1 MPDATCKDG
10 KSSWTNVFGYLDY
23 TGTSYNGRC
32 AFFGGKPAL
41 PVGLGWFIVVGL
53 GAVFAIFVSIV
64 QYLADSRI
72 EHNSTLS
79 HSSEH
84 FGSAGRTISSGWI
97 ACHIVSQWTW
107 AATLLQSSN
116 VAYTFGVSGPFWYAS
131 GATIQVLLFAVLAV
145 EIKRKCPAIH
155 TVCEI
160 TLARW
165 GTSAHITY
173 ITFVIITQ
181 LIVTAML
188 ILGGAATVTALCG
201 MNVYAASFLIPLSA
215 VPFTMHGGLNA
226 TFISAWAHVAIIYI
240 AMLIFMWKV
249 YAGPSELGSTD
260 KVWENLVVA
269 AEKNPVKWNKDGSF
283 LTMWSTQGI
292 IFGIINIIG
301 NFGTVFCDQAYWQGA
316 IAARPSA
323 TYKGYLLGGIA
334 WFSIPFS
341 MATTLGLC
349 GRAFDL
355 PITAEESGNGLVPPA
370 VATHLLGEGGSFLVL
385 LQLFMA
391 VTASAASE
399 QIAIS
404 SIFSYDIYKRYINPA
419 AKGQQIVFV
428 ARASILFWACISGVL
443 SIILHELK
451 IGLGWVYLAMGNFI
465 GSAVFPVA
473 FALTWSNCSAVGA
486 MAGTWLGAGFSM
498 LGWCLCANRLGG
510 VNVKTLGDDFS
521 MLTGNLIALF
531 FSPIITVI
539 ISVISPQKFEW
550 AELRRKTQEML
561 ILDDIDKQGE
571 HVTDSVLLGL
581 DDLELTH
588 GHAPAAGEAGAAPA
602 SRGSDPHDETN
613 EELTKVL
620 MFSYWFGGGLSFV
633 LIIVWPLLS
642 LPQTTFTKSYWGWW
656 VAIAF
661 IWGHCAAAITIIYPL
676 YQVRELIAVALGL
689 KSPTVP
695 PGHIAGTFHIET
707 EEGTYRGRFLAP
719 VSVKIAEPVAQKP
732 EILMAPAPPPVFMV
746 GQAFG
751 CTEAGAGRPEIEYCA

>member
-1 MPDATCKDG
+1 
-10 KSSWTNVFGYLDY
+10 
-23 TGTSYNGRC
+23 
-32 AFFGGKPAL
+32 
-41 PVGLGWFIVVGL
+41 
-53 GAVFAIFVSIV
+53 
-64 QYLADSRI
+64 
-72 EHNSTLS
+72 
-79 HSSEH
+79 
-84 FGSAGRTISSGWI
+84 
-97 ACHIVSQWTW
+97 
-107 AATLLQSSN
+107 
-116 VAYTFGVSGPFWYAS
+116 
-131 GATIQVLLFAVLAV
+131 
-145 EIKRKCPAIH
+145 
-155 TVCEI
+155 
-160 TLARW
+160 
-165 GTSAHITY
+165 
-173 ITFVIITQ
+173 
-181 LIVTAML
+181 
-188 ILGGAATVTALCG
+188 
-201 MNVYAASFLIPLSA
+201 
-215 VPFTMHGGLNA
+215 
-226 TFISAWAHVAIIYI
+226 
-240 AMLIFMWKV
+240 
-249 YAGPSELGSTD
+249 
-260 KVWENLVVA
+260 
-269 AEKNPVKWNKDGSF
+269 
-283 LTMWSTQGI
+283 
-292 IFGIINIIG
+292 
-301 NFGTVFCDQAYWQGA
+301 
-316 IAARPSA
+316 
-323 TYKGYLLGGIA
+323 
-334 WFSIPFS
+334 
-341 MATTLGLC
+341 
-349 GRAFDL
+349 
-355 PITAEESGNGLVPPA
+355 
-370 VATHLLGEGGSFLVL
+370 
-385 LQLFMA
+385 

-404 SIFSYDIYKRYINPA
+404 SIFSYDIYKRYINPS

-539 ISVISPQKFEW
+539 ISVISPQKFDW

-661 IWGHCAAAITIIYPL
+661 IWGHCAAAITIVYPL
-676 YQVRELIAVALGL
+676 YQVRDLIMVALGL
-689 KSPTVP
+689 KTPPWVQTRTITATVSVED
-695 PGHIAGTFHIET
+695 GGKVYTGTFTSAAQFTPKAPGIALQPLPT
-707 EEGTYRGRFLAP
+707 TPAKDAPILAAP
-719 VSVKIAEPVAQKP
+719 GAQGDNVFVQP
-732 EILMAPAPPPVFMV
+732 PAATITLPAPAPPANPALPAPQPAAEQIQRHELS
-746 GQAFG
+746 GKGFG
-751 CTEAGAGRPEIEYCA
+751 AAHGDGYQC